1 MKLIFKSIHIENF
14 LSFRDADIDLSRPGY
29 TSVIGVNNNAV
40 DGAASNGAGKT
51 AIFEAINWCL
61 CGETIRGTKDVKN
74 FYTDDGALVELSFSA
89 DNDNYKL
96 IRSKEHSK
104 YKTTL
109 KIYINDEDK
118 SGKGIR
124 DSEKL
129 LEQYLPDINSSLI
142 GSVIILGQ
150 GLPQRF
156 TNNTPSGRKEVLETL
171 SKSDFMIKDLKDR
184 IIKRKDILA
193 NKLRSLED
201 ISLQLKTQETLFSQ
215 RLQEQE
221 SKLANLHTF
230 NREETLNQ
238 INNINDLISQY
249 TEKVEALEK
258 DTISRNAELS
268 NINTQISDLANKH
281 TVERNEI
288 INNFS
293 FSDTQKKKLEL
304 EATIKALKQEIKS
317 LESIKDIC
325 PTCGQKLP
333 NVTKIDTTEKH
344 TELDKLNISYE
355 ETKKQSEKEYN
366 LMSDS
371 VVDIDAKFDK
381 QQEELHTKFLEI
393 NKAIS
398 NNVSDTTNYNKQI
411 TELTNNKLKLQ
422 NILDNWQRDIDL
434 CNEIIADMQLDISDI
449 QEKILYNN
457 NETDNIKEH
466 TEVINKFYSVITRDF
481 RGYLLSN
488 IIRFI
493 DSRAKQYS
501 NYLFD
506 NDSFEFKLDGNNI
519 SIYHAD
525 RQYEN
530 LSGGERQKVDIIVQ
544 FAIRDML
551 CKYLNFS
558 SNILVLDEL
567 TDNLDSVS
575 CDKLFNLISSN
586 LNDVESIYIISH
598 HSDYALPIDNEIIVR
613 KGEDSISYID

>member
-1 MKLIFKSIHIENF
+1 MKLIFKNIHIENF
-14 LSFRDADIDLSRPGY
+14 LSFRNADIDLSRPGY

-193 NKLRSLED
+193 TKLRNLED
-201 ISLQLKTQETLFSQ
+201 TSLQLKTKENLTKQ
-215 RLQEQE
+215 RLEEQE
-221 SKLANLHTF
+221 NKLANLHTF
-230 NREETLNQ
+230 NREETLDQ

-258 DTISRNAELS
+258 DTISRNTELS

-281 TVERNEI
+281 TAERNEV
-288 INNFS
+288 INKFS

-304 EATIKALKQEIKS
+304 EATIKALKQEIAN
-317 LESIKDIC
+317 LESIKDVC

-344 TELDKLNISYE
+344 VELDKLKISYE
-355 ETKKQSEKEYN
+355 EIKKQSEHEHN
-366 LMSDS
+366 LMSEI
-371 VVDIDAKFDK
+371 VADIDAKFDK
-381 QQEELHTKFLEI
+381 EQEELHTKFLDI
-393 NKAIS
+393 NNAIS
-398 NNVSDTTNYNKQI
+398 NNIADTTNYNKKL

-422 NILDNWQRDIDL
+422 NTLDNWQRDVDL
-434 CNEIIADMQLDISDI
+434 CNDIITDMQLDISVI

-488 IIRFI
+488 IIKFI

-501 NYLFD
+501 KYLFD

-613 KGEDSISYID
+613 KGEDSISYIE

>member
-1 MKLIFKSIHIENF
+1 MKLVFKNIHIENF
-14 LSFRDADIDLSRPGY
+14 LSFRNADIDLSRPGY

-193 NKLRSLED
+193 SKLRNLED
-201 ISLQLKTQETLFSQ
+201 TSLQLKTQESLTKQ
-215 RLQEQE
+215 RLEEQE
-221 SKLANLHTF
+221 NKLANLHTF
-230 NREETLNQ
+230 NREETLDQ
-238 INNINDLISQY
+238 INNINDSISQY

-258 DTISRNAELS
+258 DTINRNAELS
-268 NINTQISDLANKH
+268 NINIQISELANKH
-281 TVERNEI
+281 TVERNEV
-288 INNFS
+288 INKFS

-304 EATIKALKQEIKS
+304 EATIKALKQEIIN

-344 TELDKLNISYE
+344 VELDKLKTSYE
-355 ETKKQSEKEYN
+355 ETKKQSEQEYN
-366 LMSDS
+366 LMSEI
-371 VVDIDAKFDK
+371 VADIDAKFDK
-381 QQEELHTKFLEI
+381 EQEELHTKFLDI

-398 NNVSDTTNYNKQI
+398 NNISDTTNYNKQL

-434 CNEIIADMQLDISDI
+434 CNDIITDMQLDISVI

-466 TEVINKFYSVITRDF
+466 TEIINKFYSVITRDF

-501 NYLFD
+501 KYLFD

-613 KGEDSISYID
+613 KGEDSISYIE

>member
-14 LSFRDADIDLSRPGY
+14 LSFRNADIDLSRPGY

-129 LEQYLPDINSSLI
+129 LEQYLPDINSSLV

-193 NKLRSLED
+193 TKLRNLED
-201 ISLQLKTQETLFSQ
+201 ISLQLKTKENLTKQ
-215 RLQEQE
+215 RLEEQE
-221 SKLANLHTF
+221 NKLANLHTF
-230 NREETLNQ
+230 NREETLDQ
-238 INNINDLISQY
+238 INNITDSISQY

-258 DTISRNAELS
+258 DTIRRNAELS
-268 NINTQISDLANKH
+268 NINTQISDLANRH
-281 TVERNEI
+281 TAERNEI

-304 EATIKALKQEIKS
+304 EATIKALKQEIIN
-317 LESIKDIC
+317 LESVKDIC

-344 TELDKLNISYE
+344 IELDKLNISYE

-366 LMSDS
+366 LMSDR
-371 VVDIDAKFDK
+371 VAEVDAKFDTE
-381 QQEELHTKFLEI
+381 QEELHTKFLNI

-398 NNVSDTTNYNKQI
+398 NNISDTATYNKQI
-411 TELTNNKLKLQ
+411 TELTNKKLKLQ
-422 NILDNWQRDIDL
+422 NTLDNWQRDIDL
-434 CNEIIADMQLDISDI
+434 CNDIITDMQLDISVI

-488 IIRFI
+488 IIKFI

-613 KGEDSISYID
+613 KGEDSISYIE

>member
-1 MKLIFKSIHIENF
+1 MKLVFKNIHIENF
-14 LSFRDADIDLSRPGY
+14 LSFRNADIDLSRPGY

-193 NKLRSLED
+193 SKLRNLED
-201 ISLQLKTQETLFSQ
+201 TSLQLKTQESLNKQ
-215 RLQEQE
+215 RLEEQE
-221 SKLANLHTF
+221 NKLANLHTF
-230 NREETLNQ
+230 NREETLDQ
-238 INNINDLISQY
+238 INNINDSISQY

-268 NINTQISDLANKH
+268 NINIQISDLANKH
-281 TVERNEI
+281 TAERNEV
-288 INNFS
+288 INKFS

-304 EATIKALKQEIKS
+304 EATIKALKQEIIS
-317 LESIKDIC
+317 LESVKDIC

-333 NVTKIDTTEKH
+333 NVTKIDTTVKH
-344 TELDKLNISYE
+344 AELDKLKISYE
-355 ETKKQSEKEYN
+355 EIKKQSEYEHN
-366 LMSDS
+366 LMSEK
-371 VVDIDAKFDK
+371 VADIDAKFDK
-381 QQEELHTKFLEI
+381 EQEELHTKFLDI

-398 NNVSDTTNYNKQI
+398 NNISDTNTFNKQL

-434 CNEIIADMQLDISDI
+434 CNDIITDMQLDISAI

-457 NETDNIKEH
+457 NEIDNIKEH

-613 KGEDSISYID
+613 KGEDSISYIE

>member
-1 MKLIFKSIHIENF
+1 MKLVFKNIHIENF
-14 LSFRDADIDLSRPGY
+14 LSFRNADIDLSRPGY

-193 NKLRSLED
+193 NKLRNLED
-201 ISLQLKTQETLFSQ
+201 TSLQLTTQENLTKQ
-215 RLQEQE
+215 RLEEQE
-221 SKLANLHTF
+221 KKLANLHTF
-230 NREETLNQ
+230 NREETLDQ

-258 DTISRNAELS
+258 DTISRNTELS

-281 TVERNEI
+281 TTERNEV
-288 INNFS
+288 INKFS

-304 EATIKALKQEIKS
+304 EATIKALKQEIAN
-317 LESIKDIC
+317 LESIKDVC

-344 TELDKLNISYE
+344 IELDKLKISYE
-355 ETKKQSEKEYN
+355 ETKKQSEQEYN
-366 LMSDS
+366 LMSE
-371 VVDIDAKFDK
+371 VVADIDAKFDK
-381 QQEELHTKFLEI
+381 EQEELHTKFLNI

-398 NNVSDTTNYNKQI
+398 NNITDTTNYNKQL
-411 TELTNNKLKLQ
+411 TELTNDKLKLQ
-422 NILDNWQRDIDL
+422 NTLDNWQRDIDL
-434 CNEIIADMQLDISDI
+434 CNDIITDTQLDISVI

-488 IIRFI
+488 IIKFI

-501 NYLFD
+501 KYLFD

-613 KGEDSISYID
+613 KGEDSISYIE

>member
-14 LSFRDADIDLSRPGY
+14 LSFRNADIDLYRPGY

-193 NKLRSLED
+193 TKLRNLED
-201 ISLQLKTQETLFSQ
+201 TSLQLKTKENLNKQ
-215 RLQEQE
+215 RLEEQE
-221 SKLANLHTF
+221 KKLANLHTF
-230 NREETLNQ
+230 NREETLDQ

-268 NINTQISDLANKH
+268 NINIQISDLANKH
-281 TVERNEI
+281 TTERNEI
-288 INNFS
+288 INKFS

-304 EATIKALKQEIKS
+304 EATIKALKQEIAS

-344 TELDKLNISYE
+344 IELDKLKISYE
-355 ETKKQSEKEYN
+355 EIKKQSEYEHN
-366 LMSDS
+366 LMSES
-371 VVDIDAKFDK
+371 VSDIDAKFDK
-381 QQEELHTKFLEI
+381 EQEELHTKFLDI

-398 NNVSDTTNYNKQI
+398 NNISDTTNYNKQL

-434 CNEIIADMQLDISDI
+434 CNDIITDMQLDISVI

-466 TEVINKFYSVITRDF
+466 TEIINKFYSVITRDF

-501 NYLFD
+501 KYLFD

-613 KGEDSISYID
+613 KGEDSISYIE